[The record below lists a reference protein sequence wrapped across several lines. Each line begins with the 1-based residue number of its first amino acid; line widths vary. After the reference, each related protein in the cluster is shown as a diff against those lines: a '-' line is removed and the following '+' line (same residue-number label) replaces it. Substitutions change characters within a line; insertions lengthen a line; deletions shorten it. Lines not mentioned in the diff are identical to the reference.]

1 MHLGFMMQNDLTGT
15 GCYVCKMKDCISGMV
30 LCDRHLEGRHGLTSG
45 CPFGCRHDLG
55 YRSLC
60 VSRGTHKRKICGCR
74 MSLSSW
80 GLGHKTTWCD
90 SVCGYRKDLTQQ
102 QPLGA
107 GMALCYF
114 GCGFRDGL
122 V

>member
-55 YRSLC
+55 LQEPLC
-60 VSRGTHKRKICGCR
+60 VER
-74 MSLSSW
+74 
-80 GLGHKTTWCD
+80 D
-90 SVCGYRKDLTQQ
+90 SQEKDLW
-102 QPLGA
+102 
-107 GMALCYF
+107 
-114 GCGFRDGL
+114 